1 MTNYWIAIRFFNASV
16 LHPFAAI
23 DQCDRSDALDSLH
36 GVTNR
41 DTMVV
46 W

>member
-1 MTNYWIAIRFFNASV
+1 MNYWIAIRFFNASV